1 MDRREAI
8 QQIGL
13 LLGGTVISAEL
24 LSSCTSTVK
33 DTSTLVGSEHIPLLN
48 EIGETILP
56 TTEKSPGAKAAD
68 IGSFMLLMIQDC
80 YRPENQQAFYA
91 GVGQVDEASTLKYGK
106 GFMQL
111 NASQREELLLEIDK
125 EQEEYMRKKKRDEPP
140 HYFRMMK
147 ELTLL
152 GYFTSEVG
160 CTKALRYVPIPGRYD
175 GEIPYKKGDRAWA

>member
-8 QQIGL
+8 QQIAI
-13 LLGGTVISAEL
+13 LLGGTVVGAEL
-24 LSSCTSTVK
+24 LASCTSTVK
-33 DTSTLVGSEHIPLLN
+33 DATTLVGSEYIPMLN
-48 EIGETILP
+48 EIGDTILP
-56 TTEKSPGAKAAD
+56 PTDTPGAKAAD

-80 YRPENQQAFYA
+80 YNPANQEAFYE
-91 GVGQVDEASTLKYGK
+91 GIRKVDEASNLKYNK
-106 GFMQL
+106 GFMEL
-111 NASQREELLLEIDK
+111 EATQREELLIELDK
-125 EQEEYMRKKKRDEPP
+125 EQEEYMRKKKRDEPA

-160 CTKALRYVPIPGRYD
+160 ATKALRYVPIPGRYE

>member
-1 MDRREAI
+1 MGCQECFCDRRRVYDFRGLPEPIVDVYGADSQSRRPRRIRTEKTEPLRLHDMDRREAI

-56 TTEKSPGAKAAD
+56 TTEKSPGAKAAG

-91 GVGQVDEASTLKYGK
+91 GSREIDQARNNKYGK
-106 GFMQL
+106 HFMHL
-111 NASQREELLLEIDK
+111 DAAQREEFFIELDK
-125 EQEEYMRKKKRDEPP
+125 EQEEYMRKKK
-140 HYFRMMK
+140 
-147 ELTLL
+147 
-152 GYFTSEVG
+152 
-160 CTKALRYVPIPGRYD
+160 
-175 GEIPYKKGDRAWA
+175 